1 MWYNQTGYD
10 GRVVNFIP
18 GSCQINSYEQSQEN
32 NVTNDPNTQN
42 RYKIT
47 QKEMAQIVAGRKF
60 KLADKDHEVNGTYD
74 KWVANLKLLV
84 SMCYLSQYLADGFLK
99 WNYYDRSENE
109 GTKQDDVPD
118 FFYPPYV
125 I

>member
-60 KLADKDHEVNGTYD
+60 KLADRNHEVNGTYD

>member
-1 MWYNQTGYD
+1 MDRPIISTLIPPYGCAQTDTNQS
-10 GRVVNFIP
+10 VKPPEEI
-18 GSCQINSYEQSQEN
+18 Q
-32 NVTNDPNTQN
+32 QN

-60 KLADKDHEVNGTYD
+60 KLADRDHEVNGTYD
-74 KWVANLKLLV
+74 KWIANLKLLV

-99 WNYYDRSENE
+99 WNWYNRSENE